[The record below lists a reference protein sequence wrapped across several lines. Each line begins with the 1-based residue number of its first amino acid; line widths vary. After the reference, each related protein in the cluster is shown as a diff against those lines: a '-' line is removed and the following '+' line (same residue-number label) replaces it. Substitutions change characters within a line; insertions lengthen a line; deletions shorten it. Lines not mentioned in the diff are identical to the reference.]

1 MRELIVNTGDFLMGL
16 QSTAD
21 GLDEGLELPRPQE
34 VAWTKKNPLFIFPF
48 LTKAQNKIY
57 LLHAN

>member
-1 MRELIVNTGDFLMGL
+1 MGL

-34 VAWTKKNPLFIFPF
+34 VHGQKESSFHFSILDERPKQNILAARQ
-48 LTKAQNKIY
+48 LT
-57 LLHAN
+57 